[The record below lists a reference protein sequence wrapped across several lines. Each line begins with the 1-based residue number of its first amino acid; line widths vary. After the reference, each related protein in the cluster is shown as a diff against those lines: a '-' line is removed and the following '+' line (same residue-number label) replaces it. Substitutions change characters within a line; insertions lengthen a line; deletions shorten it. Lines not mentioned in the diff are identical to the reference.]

1 MENPNVTEQELTQLD
16 MMKSEMERLTG
27 ELKLLTETID
37 TVINNIRDRQTGNF
51 TEPQAYKA
59 AEELLNP
66 PAPKAEIDYNPF
78 DKKEKKDNDKLPI

>member
-37 TVINNIRDRQTGNF
+37 TVINNIRDRQNGENT
-51 TEPQAYKA
+51 
-59 AEELLNP
+59 
-66 PAPKAEIDYNPF
+66 
-78 DKKEKKDNDKLPI
+78 DNGKIPL

>member
-37 TVINNIRDRQTGNF
+37 TVINNIRDRQAGNL
-51 TEPQAYKA
+51 TAPQIYKA
-59 AEELLNP
+59 AEEILSP
-66 PAPKAEIDYNPF
+66 PAPKEEIDYNPF
-78 DKKEKKDNDKLPI
+78 DKKETNDNDKLPI